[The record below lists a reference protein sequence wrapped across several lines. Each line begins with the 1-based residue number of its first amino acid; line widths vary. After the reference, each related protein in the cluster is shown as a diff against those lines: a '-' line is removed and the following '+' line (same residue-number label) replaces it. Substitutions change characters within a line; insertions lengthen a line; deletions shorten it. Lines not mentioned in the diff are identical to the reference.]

1 MDKTIEIFVIV
12 EGDLNSI
19 EKLDFT
25 HLNFLLG
32 GWTVK
37 LKNWC
42 TSFV

>member
-1 MDKTIEIFVIV
+1 MDTKIDFFVIV
-12 EGDLNSI
+12 QGDLNSI
-19 EKLDFT
+19 EMPDFT